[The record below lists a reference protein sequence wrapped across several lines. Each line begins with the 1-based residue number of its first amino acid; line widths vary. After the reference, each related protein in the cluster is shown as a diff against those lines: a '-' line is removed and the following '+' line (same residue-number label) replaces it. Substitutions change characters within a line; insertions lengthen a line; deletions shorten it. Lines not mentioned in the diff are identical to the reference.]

1 MCCRVRLGDV
11 PGGNRG
17 DPGRDRAVS
26 VHQGPGATL
35 QTDRSLYLQPSL
47 PGEHPIFTHYATVI

>member
-1 MCCRVRLGDV
+1 MRLGDV